1 LGSTVWPSN
10 RADYQHWLRVVQGAL
25 GEQPWQAEYTTG
37 VLLGPEGVLEA
48 TGVGDAAPNRPSRV
62 SDPAAQ
68 LTRRER
74 EVAQLAA
81 QGLSNR
87 RIAETLVIAEKT
99 AANHLQSALEKL
111 DVHSRSQLAARAVE
125 LGLAPNSSQ

>member
-1 LGSTVWPSN
+1 VDL
-10 RADYQHWLRVVQGAL
+10 LRGYGL
-25 GEQPWQAEYTTG
+25 C
-37 VLLGPEGVLEA
+37 
-48 TGVGDAAPNRPSRV
+48 DAALDRTSRV
-62 SDPAAQ
+62 SDAVAR
-68 LTRRER
+68 LTRREL

-125 LGLAPNSSQ
+125 LGLAPNPSR

>member
-1 LGSTVWPSN
+1 V
-10 RADYQHWLRVVQGAL
+10 RDA
-25 GEQPWQAEYTTG
+25 
-37 VLLGPEGVLEA
+37 A
-48 TGVGDAAPNRPSRV
+48 TG
-62 SDPAAQ
+62 

-111 DVHSRSQLAARAVE
+111 DVHSRSQLAARAAE
-125 LGLAPNSSQ
+125 LGLAQDPSA